1 VSAVRPLTP
10 PAPAA
15 SPVPRALPRMLV
27 VLDVDSTLIEDEAI
41 ELLAAEAGALDEVAA
56 VTERAMR
63 GELDF
68 AESLRSRVATLAGL
82 PSTVHRAVGSR
93 IRVTPGAERLI
104 RGLHDAGHVVAVVSG
119 GFHELLDPLAERLG
133 LDLWRANRLETADGR
148 LTGRVTGPV
157 IDAAA
162 KRAAVEEW
170 SAGLGIPLARVVAV
184 GDGANDLEMMAVA
197 GLSVAF
203 DAKPAVRRSADVCVD
218 RRDLAQ
224 VLALVGLPR

>member
-1 VSAVRPLTP
+1 VSAVLPMTP
-10 PAPAA
+10 SARSA
-15 SPVPRALPRMLV
+15 SALPRALPRMLV

-41 ELLAAEAGALDEVAA
+41 ELLAAEAGSLDEVAA

-82 PSTVHRAVGSR
+82 PESVHAVVGER
-93 IRVTPGAERLI
+93 IRVTAGAERMI
-104 RGLHDAGHVVAVVSG
+104 AGLHAAGHVVAVVSG

-133 LDLWRANRLETADGR
+133 LDRWRANRLEVADGR

-170 SAGLGIPLARVVAV
+170 SAQLGIPLARVVAV

-203 DAKPAVRRSADVCVD
+203 DAKPAVRDRADVCLD

-224 VLALVGLPR
+224 VLALLGLPR